1 MSKLFGI
8 GLALM
13 LGIAVAQPANA
24 GHRYCRYYGGY
35 YCPSYSY
42 SYSNPSYGY
51 GSNYA
56 TYYAPTAP
64 VIATTPAPAAGQ
76 VAQSQNGVYR
86 SFSDDPG
93 QAAGAVTNQAA
104 PVANFAPLAPEPAS
118 SYGTVENPY
127 GGSSVT
133 IRGTPSS
140 GSNYGTAGNPY
151 GGNGGVSY
159 GGGSGSG
166 STGGTAGHP
175 Y

>member
-1 MSKLFGI
+1 MSKLFAI
-8 GLALM
+8 GLALT
-13 LGIAVAQPANA
+13 LGFAVAQPANA
-24 GHRYCRYYGGY
+24 GHRHCRYYGGY
-35 YCPSYSY
+35 YYPSYSY
-42 SYSNPSYGY
+42 SYSNPNYGY

-64 VIATTPAPAAGQ
+64 VVAPTPAPASGQ

-93 QAAGAVTNQAA
+93 QAAPVMMNQTAPAIGFAA
-104 PVANFAPLAPEPAS
+104 PAS
-118 SYGTVENPY
+118 NYGTAGNPY
-127 GGSSVT
+127 GGGSVT
-133 IRGTPSS
+133 IGGTPSS

-151 GGNGGVSY
+151 GGNGGMSY

>member
-1 MSKLFGI
+1 MSKLFAI

-13 LGIAVAQPANA
+13 LGFAVAQPANA
-24 GHRYCRYYGGY
+24 GHRYCRYYGG
-35 YCPSYSY
+35 SYFPSY
-42 SYSNPSYGY
+42 SYSNPGYAY

-56 TYYAPTAP
+56 TYYAPSAP
-64 VIATTPAPAAGQ
+64 AVASTLPPTPAPAAGQ

-86 SFSDDPG
+86 SFSDEPG
-93 QAAGAVTNQAA
+93 QAAPAATYQAA
-104 PVANFAPLAPEPAS
+104 PVTSFATPAS
-118 SYGTVENPY
+118 NYGTAENPY
-127 GGSSVT
+127 GASPVAIG
-133 IRGTPSS
+133 GTPSS

-151 GGNGGVSY
+151 GGNSGISY